1 MEYMQ
6 PISTLTDESEP
17 LHWYAYK
24 VFHNKAQILR
34 DQLDRKGLQCYIPI
48 RKVIKSA
55 NSKEMY
61 SNTPAVEM
69 QPVIPSLMF
78 IRSTETTMNQ
88 LRQHPYNLWVYCLP
102 GTNIPATIP
111 DQEMEVFIFVT
122 TKGCQ
127 SLESIDQK
135 IVKGDRVKITGG
147 ILQGAK
153 GYITRVHGTKR
164 FVVVINGVAAIA
176 TGYIPKQFIEKI
188 GDTDLLNKESKT
200 NYTS

>member
-1 MEYMQ
+1 MQ
-6 PISTLTDESEP
+6 SISTLTDESEP
-17 LHWYAYK
+17 LHWYTYK
-24 VFHNKAQILR
+24 VFHNKARILR
-34 DQLDRKGLQCYIPI
+34 DQSDCKGLQCYIPI

-69 QPVIPSLMF
+69 QPVIASLMF

-111 DQEMEVFIFVT
+111 DQEMDVFIFVT

-135 IVKGDRVKITGG
+135 IVKGDRGKITGG
-147 ILQGAK
+147 ILQEAK
-153 GYITRVHGTKR
+153 GYTTRVHGSKR
-164 FVVVINGVAAIA
+164 FVVVIDGVATIA
-176 TGYIPKQFIEKI
+176 TGYIPKQFLEKI
-188 GDTDLLNKESKT
+188 EDTDLSNEGSKT
-200 NYTS
+200 NHTS

>member
-34 DQLDRKGLQCYIPI
+34 EQLERIGLQYYIPI
-48 RKVIKSA
+48 RKIIKSA
-55 NSKEMY
+55 KPEDSY
-61 SNTPAVEM
+61 SNTPTIEM
-69 QPVIPSLMF
+69 RPVIPSLVF
-78 IRSTETTMNQ
+78 IRTTETTMKQ
-88 LRQHPYNLWVYCLP
+88 LRQPPYNLWVYCLP
-102 GTNIPATIP
+102 GTNIPAIIP
-111 DQEMEVFIFVT
+111 NREMEVFIFVT

-147 ILQGAK
+147 ILQGAE
-153 GYITRVHGTKR
+153 GYIIRVHGTKR
-164 FVVVINGVAAIA
+164 FVVVINGVAAVA

-188 GDTDLLNKESKT
+188 QETDLPNK
-200 NYTS
+200 

>member
-24 VFHNKAQILR
+24 VFHNKARILR

-48 RKVIKSA
+48 RKGIKSA
-55 NSKEMY
+55 NSEEMY

-135 IVKGDRVKITGG
+135 IVKGDQVKITGG

-164 FVVVINGVAAIA
+164 FVVVINGVAAIT

>member
-24 VFHNKAQILR
+24 VFHNKTRILR
-34 DQLDRKGLQCYIPI
+34 EQLERKGLQCYLPI

-55 NSKEMY
+55 NTGDTY
-61 SNTPAVEM
+61 SDTPAVET

-78 IRSTETTMNQ
+78 IRTTETTMKQ

-102 GTNIPATIP
+102 GTNIPAIIP
-111 DQEMEVFIFVT
+111 DREMEVFIFVT

-127 SLESIDQK
+127 C
-135 IVKGDRVKITGG
+135 
-147 ILQGAK
+147 
-153 GYITRVHGTKR
+153 
-164 FVVVINGVAAIA
+164 
-176 TGYIPKQFIEKI
+176 
-188 GDTDLLNKESKT
+188 
-200 NYTS
+200 

>member
-1 MEYMQ
+1 MQ
-6 PISTLTDESEP
+6 QISTHTDESAP

-24 VFHNKAQILR
+24 VFHNKARILR
-34 DQLDRKGLQCYIPI
+34 DQLELKGLQCYIPI

-55 NSKEMY
+55 NTENTY
-61 SNTPAVEM
+61 SNTPAVEI
-69 QPVIPSLMF
+69 QPVIPSLLF
-78 IRSTETTMNQ
+78 IRSTEATMAQ

-111 DQEMEVFIFVT
+111 DREMEVFIFVT

-147 ILQGAK
+147 ILQGAE

-188 GDTDLLNKESKT
+188 EDTDLPNKDSKT
-200 NYTS
+200 NHTS

>member
-24 VFHNKAQILR
+24 VFHNKTRILR
-34 DQLDRKGLQCYIPI
+34 EQLERKGLQCYLPI

-55 NSKEMY
+55 NTGDTY
-61 SNTPAVEM
+61 SDTPAVET

-78 IRSTETTMNQ
+78 IRSTETTMAQ

-147 ILQGAK
+147 ILKGAK

-164 FVVVINGVAAIA
+164 FVVMIHGVAAIA

-188 GDTDLLNKESKT
+188 GDTDLPTK
-200 NYTS
+200 

>member
-1 MEYMQ
+1 MQ
-6 PISTLTDESEP
+6 QISTHTDESAP

-24 VFHNKAQILR
+24 VFHNKARILR
-34 DQLDRKGLQCYIPI
+34 DQLELKGLQCYIPI

-55 NSKEMY
+55 NTENTY
-61 SNTPAVEM
+61 SNTPAVA
-69 QPVIPSLMF
+69 
-78 IRSTETTMNQ
+78 TMAQ

-147 ILQGAK
+147 ILQGAE

-188 GDTDLLNKESKT
+188 EDIDLSNKGSKT
-200 NYTS
+200 NHTL

>member
-24 VFHNKAQILR
+24 VFHNKTRILR
-34 DQLDRKGLQCYIPI
+34 EQLERKGLQCYLPI

-55 NSKEMY
+55 NTGDTY
-61 SNTPAVEM
+61 SDTPAVET

-78 IRSTETTMNQ
+78 IRTTETTMKQ

-102 GTNIPATIP
+102 GTNIPAIIP
-111 DQEMEVFIFVT
+111 DREMEVFIFVT

-147 ILQGAK
+147 ILQGAE

-164 FVVVINGVAAIA
+164 FVVMIHGVAAIA

-188 GDTDLLNKESKT
+188 EETDLTNK
-200 NYTS
+200 

>member
-1 MEYMQ
+1 M
-6 PISTLTDESEP
+6 ICHT
-17 LHWYAYK
+17 WYAYK
-24 VFHNKAQILR
+24 VFHNKARILR
-34 DQLDRKGLQCYIPI
+34 DQLELKGLQCYIPI

-55 NSKEMY
+55 NTEDTY
-61 SNTPAVEM
+61 SNTPAEEI
-69 QPVIPSLMF
+69 QPVIPSLLF
-78 IRSTETTMNQ
+78 IRTTETTMKQ

-102 GTNIPATIP
+102 GTNIPAIIP
-111 DQEMEVFIFVT
+111 DREMEVFIFVT

-147 ILQGAK
+147 ILQGAE

-188 GDTDLLNKESKT
+188 EDIDLSNKGSKT
-200 NYTS
+200 NHTL